1 MTRRSMSPAR
11 RKRIL
16 ERDGYACRQCHS
28 EEGPF
33 EIDHMHEIWLDGPD
47 EDDNLQTLCRF
58 CHVSRTRDGAKR
70 RAKVKRLAGIT
81 KRNRKHRQIYGR
93 GFDKPPGYR
102 HRWPKRKVGQ

>member
-1 MTRRSMSPAR
+1 MTRHSMSPAR

-47 EDDNLQTLCRF
+47 EDDNLQTLCSDCNIGKSNRS
-58 CHVSRTRDGAKR
+58 SRDLRSS
-70 RAKVKRLAGIT
+70 
-81 KRNRKHRQIYGR
+81 Q
-93 GFDKPPGYR
+93 
-102 HRWPKRKVGQ
+102 